1 MKRTQPS
8 ALTALGLAGLVVVF
22 LLEVAAA
29 AGGSAMFLP
38 PVTLPIALIAIGIGV
53 LALAWPIR
61 QVTRG
66 QVRKHVNPFL
76 AIRVA
81 LLAKA
86 SALSGALLLGGG
98 LGIVLFILTRSVVP
112 AVTSLWPAIGTAVGA
127 AILLTLG
134 LVAEH
139 FCTLP
144 PDDDDQEQGEV
155 RA

>member
-1 MKRTQPS
+1 VKRTQAS
-8 ALTALGLAGLVVVF
+8 ALIALALVGLVVAF
-22 LLEVAAA
+22 LLEVTAA
-29 AGGSAMFLP
+29 AGGSAIFLP

-61 QVTRG
+61 QATRG
-66 QVRKHVNPFL
+66 TVRKPVNPFL

-98 LGIVLFILTRSVVP
+98 LGIVLYILTRSVVP

>member
-1 MKRTQPS
+1 MKRTQAS
-8 ALTALGLAGLVVVF
+8 ALIALGLVGLVVVF
-22 LLEVAAA
+22 LLELAAA
-29 AGGSAMFLP
+29 ASGSAMFLP
-38 PVTLPIALIAIGIGV
+38 PVTLPIALIAIGIVV
-53 LALAWPIR
+53 LMLARPIR
-61 QVTRG
+61 QATRG

-98 LGIVLFILTRSVVP
+98 LGIVLYILTRPVAP

-134 LVAEH
+134 LVAEQ

-144 PDDDDQEQGEV
+144 PDDDDQQQGEV

>member
-8 ALTALGLAGLVVVF
+8 ALIALGLGGLVVAF
-22 LLEVAAA
+22 LLEVTAA

-61 QVTRG
+61 QATRG
-66 QVRKHVNPFL
+66 TVRKHVNPFL

-98 LGIVLFILTRSVVP
+98 LGIVLFILTRQVVP

-155 RA
+155 HA

>member
-8 ALTALGLAGLVVVF
+8 ALIALGLAGLVVAF
-22 LLEVAAA
+22 LLETAAA
-29 AGGSAMFLP
+29 AGGSALFLP
-38 PVTLPIALIAIGIGV
+38 PVTLSIALMAIGIGV

-61 QVTRG
+61 QATRG
-66 QVRKHVNPFL
+66 TVPKHVNPFL

-86 SALSGALLLGGG
+86 SARSGALLLGGG
-98 LGIVLFILTRSVVP
+98 LGFVLYILSRSVEP
-112 AVTSLWPAIGTAVGA
+112 AVTSLWPAIGMAVGA
-127 AILLTLG
+127 AVLVTLG

-144 PDDDDQEQGEV
+144 PDNDDQEQGEV

>member
-1 MKRTQPS
+1 MKRTQAS
-8 ALTALGLAGLVVVF
+8 ALIALGLVGLVVIF
-22 LLEVAAA
+22 LLELAAVAS
-29 AGGSAMFLP
+29 GSAMFLP
-38 PVTLPIALIAIGIGV
+38 PTTLPIALIAIGVVV
-53 LALAWPIR
+53 LALARPIR
-61 QVTRG
+61 QATRG
-66 QVRKHVNPFL
+66 RVGQHVNPFL

-98 LGIVLFILTRSVVP
+98 LGIVLYILTRSVVP

>member
-8 ALTALGLAGLVVVF
+8 VLIALGLAGLVVAF
-22 LLEVAAA
+22 LLETAAA
-29 AGGSAMFLP
+29 AGGSAIFLP
-38 PVTLPIALIAIGIGV
+38 PITLPIALFAIGV
-53 LALAWPIR
+53 AVVALAWPIR
-61 QVTRG
+61 QSTRG
-66 QVRKHVNPFL
+66 AVRKHVNPFL

-86 SALSGALLLGGG
+86 SALSGSLLLGGG
-98 LGIVLFILTRSVVP
+98 LGFGLYILTRSVVP
-112 AVTSLWPAIGTAVGA
+112 TVTSLWPAIGTAVGA

-144 PDDDDQEQGEV
+144 PDGDDQEQGEV
-155 RA
+155 RG

>member
-8 ALTALGLAGLVVVF
+8 ALIALGLAGLVVVF
-22 LLEVAAA
+22 LLELAAA

-38 PVTLPIALIAIGIGV
+38 PATLPIALIAIGIGV

-61 QVTRG
+61 QAIRG
-66 QVRKHVNPFL
+66 TARKHVNPFL

-98 LGIVLFILTRSVVP
+98 LGIVLYILTRSVVP

-127 AILLTLG
+127 GILLTLG

>member
-8 ALTALGLAGLVVVF
+8 ALIALGLAGLVVVF
-22 LLEVAAA
+22 LLELAAA

-38 PVTLPIALIAIGIGV
+38 PVTLPIALTAIGFVV

-66 QVRKHVNPFL
+66 LARKHVNPFL

-98 LGIVLFILTRSVVP
+98 LGIVLYILTRSVVP

-139 FCTLP
+139 FCMLP

>member
-8 ALTALGLAGLVVVF
+8 ALIALGLAGLVIGF
-22 LLEVAAA
+22 LLEVTAAA
-29 AGGSAMFLP
+29 SGSAMILP
-38 PVTLPIALIAIGIGV
+38 PVTLPIALVAIAVGV
-53 LALAWPIR
+53 LLLARPIR
-61 QVTRG
+61 QATRG
-66 QVRKHVNPFL
+66 TVRKHVNPFL

-81 LLAKA
+81 LLAQA
-86 SALSGALLLGGG
+86 SALSGALVLGGG
-98 LGIVLFILTRSVVP
+98 LGIVLYILTRAVVP

>member
-8 ALTALGLAGLVVVF
+8 ALIALGLAGLVVVF
-22 LLEVAAA
+22 LLELAAA

-38 PVTLPIALIAIGIGV
+38 PATLPIALIAIGIGV

-61 QVTRG
+61 QAIRG
-66 QVRKHVNPFL
+66 TARKHVNPFL

-98 LGIVLFILTRSVVP
+98 LGIVLYILTRSVMP

-127 AILLTLG
+127 GILLTLG

>member
-1 MKRTQPS
+1 VKRTQPS
-8 ALTALGLAGLVVVF
+8 ALIALGLAGLVVVF
-22 LLEVAAA
+22 LLELAAA

-38 PVTLPIALIAIGIGV
+38 PATLPIALIAIGIGV

-61 QVTRG
+61 QAIRG
-66 QVRKHVNPFL
+66 TVRKHVNPFL

-98 LGIVLFILTRSVVP
+98 LGIVLYILTRSVVP

-127 AILLTLG
+127 GILLTLG